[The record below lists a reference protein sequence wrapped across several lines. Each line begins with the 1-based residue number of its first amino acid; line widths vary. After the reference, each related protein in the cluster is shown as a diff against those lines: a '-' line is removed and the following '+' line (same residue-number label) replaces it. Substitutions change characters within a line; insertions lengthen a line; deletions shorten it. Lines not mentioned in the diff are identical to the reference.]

1 MMGELFL
8 RLLGAPP
15 IEGGEIN
22 DATVTFQPVLPVA
35 ALVTIF
41 VFLAV
46 LSIWLYAKTPRDVS
60 RPRKVVMALLRCV
73 LFALLL
79 VLLLR
84 PTLNLGV
91 EKENRRTLLG
101 LVDSSASF
109 NISDQQ
115 TTRLE
120 RAAAAIKDSDLLPT
134 LEKDLDLAFY
144 SFDKDLTEL
153 DPGAIGELEVAGGET
168 AIGNNLRALLNKR
181 RGEPLAGIF
190 LVTDG
195 VSTTGEL
202 PIDAAES
209 LRDAGIP
216 LYIYAEG
223 STAVPDLAIESV
235 DVASAS
241 LVGDAVPVTVRVR
254 SQGMAGKTGRVALP
268 LAGAKAADKDVTFG
282 EDGIAEVSL
291 AFLPNQAGDFELA
304 ATVESPDG
312 TEIIAENNSWT
323 RNLRI
328 LDSRIRVL
336 IVEESPR
343 WEFKYIQAMLLRE
356 QRVDLDCLVF
366 DADPEVTRTPNSPY
380 IENFPQR
387 REDLFKYDLVLLGDV
402 DPRKFSQSQL
412 ESISSYV
419 AEAGGSLAVL
429 SGKRFTPHAYR
440 FSSLADLLPVEPL
453 AASTTPATRKVQLTP
468 TSAGLKSPMLQL
480 EDTPEE
486 SLARWKKLP
495 PIYWTANTSR
505 AKPAATVY
513 LTNPLDNSPVLAM
526 QRYGAGEVLFL
537 GTDNTW
543 RWRKN
548 IGDLYHA
555 TFWGQLVQRLAGTR
569 LLAGSRRTQLKTDR
583 ENYLTDQRITVY
595 AKLSNTAW
603 EPMRDDTVRATLQDQ
618 DGNRQEVQ
626 LRQIPEQP
634 GQYRAE
640 ITAPGAGRY
649 QLSVN
654 SDPDSPIDITVTQ
667 PNAELDNPSMN
678 ESLLRQLAQVTDGE
692 YFTSETIKNLPAAII
707 NKTATL
713 KTQTQADL
721 WASPLIFLLII
732 LTITAEWILRKFA
745 ELK

>member
-1 MMGELFL
+1 M
-8 RLLGAPP
+8 
-15 IEGGEIN
+15 II
-22 DATVTFQPVLPVA
+22 
-35 ALVTIF
+35 
-41 VFLAV
+41 
-46 LSIWLYAKTPRDVS
+46 SI
-60 RPRKVVMALLRCV
+60 
-73 LFALLL
+73 
-79 VLLLR
+79 
-84 PTLNLGV
+84 
-91 EKENRRTLLG
+91 
-101 LVDSSASF
+101 
-109 NISDQQ
+109 
-115 TTRLE
+115 
-120 RAAAAIKDSDLLPT
+120 
-134 LEKDLDLAFY
+134 
-144 SFDKDLTEL
+144 TEL
-153 DPGAIGELEVAGGET
+153 DPALIGQLEATGGET
-168 AIGNNLRALLNKR
+168 AIGNNLRTLLNKR

-195 VSTTGEL
+195 VSTTGEIPL
-202 PIDAAES
+202 DAAES

-216 LYIYAEG
+216 LYIYGEG
-223 STAVPDLAIESV
+223 STDVQDLAIESV
-235 DVASAS
+235 DVARAS

-254 SQGMAGKTGRVALP
+254 SQGMAGKTGRVALT
-268 LAGAKAADKDVTFG
+268 LAGAKAADKEITFG
-282 EDGIAEVSL
+282 EDGTAEVSL
-291 AFLPNQAGDFELA
+291 AFLPNQAGDFELE

-312 TEIIAENNSWT
+312 TEIIAENNSWS

-402 DPRKFSQSQL
+402 DPRKFSPSQL
-412 ESISSYV
+412 ESIGSYV
-419 AEAGGSLAVL
+419 ADAGGSLAVL

-440 FSSLADLLPVEPL
+440 FSSLASLLPVEPL
-453 AASTTPATRKVQLTP
+453 AASTQPATRKVQLTP
-468 TSAGLKSPMLQL
+468 TAFGLKSPMLQL

-495 PIYWTANTSR
+495 PIYWTAKSSA
-505 AKPAATVY
+505 AKPAADVY
-513 LTNPLDNSPVLAM
+513 LTNPLDGSPVLAM
-526 QRYGAGEVLFL
+526 QKYGAGEVLFL

-555 TFWGQLVQRLAGTR
+555 TFWGQVVQRLAGTR
-569 LLAGSRRTQLKTDR
+569 LLAGSRRTQLKIDR
-583 ENYLTDQRITVY
+583 ETYQPDQRITVY
-595 AKLSNTAW
+595 AKLSDTAW
-603 EPMRDDTVRATLQDQ
+603 QPMRDETVRATLQDQ
-618 DGNRQEVQ
+618 DGNRQQVQ

-640 ITAPGAGRY
+640 ITAPEAGRY

-654 SDPDSPIDITVTQ
+654 SDPDSPIDITVTE

-678 ESLLRQLAQVTDGE
+678 EPLLQQLAQMTGGE
-692 YFTSETIKNLPAAII
+692 YFTAETINNLPAAIG
-707 NKTATL
+707 NKTARVQ
-713 KTQTQADL
+713 TQTQTDL
-721 WASPLIFLLII
+721 WASPLIFILII
-732 LTITAEWILRKFA
+732 LTITTEWVMRKFA